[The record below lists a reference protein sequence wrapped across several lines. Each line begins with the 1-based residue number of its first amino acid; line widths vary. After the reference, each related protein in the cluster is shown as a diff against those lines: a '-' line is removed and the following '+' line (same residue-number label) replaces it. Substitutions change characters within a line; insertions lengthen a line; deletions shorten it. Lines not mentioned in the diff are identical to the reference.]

1 MIQLMSGIAESRLQ
15 ILQLKI
21 RKLAE
26 DLIGCEA
33 SGIEIKHIADADPHP
48 SDAGLAATLDRVV
61 GDAGF
66 SHGNTL
72 AAAACPLQTANPI
85 TGNHP
90 TGISRSSRQR
100 IAIGRSPSWL
110 S

>member
-1 MIQLMSGIAESRLQ
+1 MSGIAESRLQ

-33 SGIEIKHIADADPHP
+33 SGIEVKHIADADPHP
-48 SDAGLAATLDRVV
+48 SDAGLAATLGRVV

-72 AAAACPLQTANPI
+72 GACRT
-85 TGNHP
+85 
-90 TGISRSSRQR
+90 
-100 IAIGRSPSWL
+100 
-110 S
+110 

>member
-1 MIQLMSGIAESRLQ
+1 MVQLTSGIAESRLQ
-15 ILQLKI
+15 IFRLKI

-33 SGIEIKHIADADPHP
+33 SGIEIEHIAHA
-48 SDAGLAATLDRVV
+48 DAGFAAPLGRVV

-72 AAAACPLQTANPI
+72 AAAT
-85 TGNHP
+85 
-90 TGISRSSRQR
+90 
-100 IAIGRSPSWL
+100 
-110 S
+110 